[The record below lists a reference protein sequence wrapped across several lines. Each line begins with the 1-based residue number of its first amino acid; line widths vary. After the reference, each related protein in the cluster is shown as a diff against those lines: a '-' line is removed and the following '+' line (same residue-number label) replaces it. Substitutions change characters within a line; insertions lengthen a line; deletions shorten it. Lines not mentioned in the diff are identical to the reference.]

1 MAIPENAPARGKRPG
16 LVASSLAVLRDIRN
30 LASDHLELI
39 ALEAQRASLGLIK
52 ILCAAIVVSILV
64 VTTWIALIASAIVW
78 ATSAGISWPWALLV
92 AALTNLVVGAIIVFW
107 IRGQVPELM
116 FSATLRQLRRN
127 ALPAND
133 PTDRS

>member
-1 MAIPENAPARGKRPG
+1 MTIPENVPARGKRPG
-16 LVASSLAVLRDIRN
+16 LVASGLAVLRDIRN

-107 IRGQVPELM
+107 IRGQMPELM

-133 PTDRS
+133 HTDRS

>member
-1 MAIPENAPARGKRPG
+1 MTAPAHVPVRDKRPG
-16 LVASSLAVLRDIRN
+16 LVASALTVLRDIRN

-39 ALEAQRASLGLIK
+39 ALEAQRASMGLVK

-64 VTTWIALIASAIVW
+64 VTAWIALIAGAIVW

-92 AALTNLVVGAIIVFW
+92 AALANLIVGAIILFW

-116 FSATLRQLRRN
+116 FSATLRQFRRD
-127 ALPAND
+127 ALPAD
-133 PTDRS
+133 DTTEHS

>member
-1 MAIPENAPARGKRPG
+1 MPAPANFPPRPKRPG
-16 LVASSLAVLRDIRN
+16 LVTSALAVLRDIRN

-39 ALEAQRASLGLIK
+39 ALEAQRASFGLVK

-64 VTTWIALIASAIVW
+64 VTAWIALIAGAIVW

-92 AALTNLVVGAIIVFW
+92 AALGNLLVGTIIVFW

-116 FSATLRQLRRN
+116 FSATLRQFRRD
-127 ALPAND
+127 ALPADDN
-133 PTDRS
+133 TEQS